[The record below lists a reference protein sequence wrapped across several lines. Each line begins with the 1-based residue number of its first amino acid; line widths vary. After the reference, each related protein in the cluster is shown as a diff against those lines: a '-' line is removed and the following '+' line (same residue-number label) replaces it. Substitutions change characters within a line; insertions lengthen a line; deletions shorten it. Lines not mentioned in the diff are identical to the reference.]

1 MGKSLSRYNG
11 VIEYKIKNNNK
22 RRSEKSI
29 IGFIFI
35 IIFLISFSITINIL
49 LDRKEIYKNEEN
61 YTKEEF
67 INIIKD
73 KAIENY
79 SEYGVLPS
87 ITIAQ
92 AILESSYGN
101 SSLSKE
107 YNNLFGIK
115 ANEGYKGNTIT
126 FETKENYDETIIASF
141 RAYDSFEDS
150 IEDHGKFLKENIRY
164 TENGLFDGSTYNEQA
179 QSLEDAGYATV
190 KDEEGNK
197 IYAELLI
204 EVIEENNLAIYD

>member
-49 LDRKEIYKNEEN
+49 LDRKEVHKKEEN

-164 TENGLFDGSTYNEQA
+164 SENGLFDGTTYNEQA